1 MDVLARLLTS
11 NLQTKLGR
19 VVLVENKSW
28 SAGSLGA
35 AQVAKSA
42 PDGSSFLA
50 TFDSR
55 AVFPPFSTNHRS
67 T

>member
-19 VVLVENKSW
+19 IVLVENKSW

-35 AQVAKSA
+35 AQAAKSA
-42 PDGSSFLA
+42 PDGSSFLV

-55 AVFPPFSTNHRS
+55 A
-67 T
+67 